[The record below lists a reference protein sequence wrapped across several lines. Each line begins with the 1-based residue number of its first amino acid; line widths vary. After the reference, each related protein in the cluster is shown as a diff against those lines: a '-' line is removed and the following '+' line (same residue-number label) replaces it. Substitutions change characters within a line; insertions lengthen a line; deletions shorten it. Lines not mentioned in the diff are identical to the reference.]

1 MISSPTTRW
10 VRSEAGTAPC
20 SSVPYSFPHHPVH
33 FVGLCLCS
41 GNRFRRRKAL
51 GWMLCWGHLSG
62 GTGSGRKNT
71 QQLCVY
77 RHAASAAKLFLVY
90 AQSYRRVCKG
100 NKDVELETSRV
111 EVTEGFPS
119 ALMDRDGSAS
129 IQSQYCIVHDK
140 YLMSTAHHLV
150 NTQHGA
156 DSALGYSA
164 CVFDCA
170 YCMSPV
176 LCRGTAF
183 GPNAARSACETWE
196 HGIRRL

>member
-20 SSVPYSFPHHPVH
+20 SSVPYGFPHHPVH

-77 RHAASAAKLFLVY
+77 RHAASAAKLSLV
-90 AQSYRRVCKG
+90 
-100 NKDVELETSRV
+100 
-111 EVTEGFPS
+111 
-119 ALMDRDGSAS
+119 
-129 IQSQYCIVHDK
+129 
-140 YLMSTAHHLV
+140 
-150 NTQHGA
+150 
-156 DSALGYSA
+156 
-164 CVFDCA
+164 
-170 YCMSPV
+170 
-176 LCRGTAF
+176 
-183 GPNAARSACETWE
+183 
-196 HGIRRL
+196 